1 MFETKC
7 KYTDTYY
14 MTLKFY
20 KAGLSGGQYYMKD
33 EFIELYRGVYKDLYK
48 YALYILGNR
57 EDAEDTVSET
67 VVDAYAGFEKL
78 RDKGAFKSWIFKIL
92 SIKCK
97 MKLKG
102 YVNKSVCLDETL
114 DSQVYKDAEDVVG
127 RVDLQTAFSKLDDR
141 ERQIIALSVIAGYEG
156 EEVSKLM
163 NMNHNTVRTVKS
175 RALEKMRK
183 MLR

>member
-67 VVDAYAGFEKL
+67 VVDAYA
-78 RDKGAFKSWIFKIL
+78 FKSWIFKLL

-175 RALEKMRK
+175 RALEKLRK

>member
-1 MFETKC
+1 
-7 KYTDTYY
+7 
-14 MTLKFY
+14 
-20 KAGLSGGQYYMKD
+20 
-33 EFIELYRGVYKDLYK
+33 
-48 YALYILGNR
+48 
-57 EDAEDTVSET
+57 
-67 VVDAYAGFEKL
+67 
-78 RDKGAFKSWIFKIL
+78 
-92 SIKCK
+92 

-175 RALEKMRK
+175 RAIEKLRK